1 MWNFVFFILLWD
13 VLRVVLGSSSRKPP
27 NHLKN
32 RANPWLKT
40 AMAASQGMQDQISNA
55 MSTIEDVLG
64 NLRWGGHFLHP
75 KKNSPTALVAVFFRW
90 GGRGWGWNHRG
101 FPTGEPSHG
110 IKLPTNIPQG
120 PTGEFNATWPGV
132 CRSRNARAGRWT
144 WKIRTT
150 LRKSA
155 KAFFPWKKKRL
166 RPKPFPWK
174 ITPRN
179 GTSGKRLFGG
189 SFVFFLLKWEIT
201 GKPFWE
207 LLVAYCFLFSAIV
220 IFLVL
225 KQGQDN
231 DVNRKRTIGKTM
243 VASFRMMM
251 NWKMVRSVN
260 QHIYEIVVGV
270 PAILCNF
277 GKLKNRNLFSS
288 WGHFNVHLSFPA
300 GCFICKKLLFPS
312 FKDVYA
318 GDLFELY
325 IFKFSESPLR

>member
-1 MWNFVFFILLWD
+1 MPLECRLERETNQISGLGRESCKKACFLSFATYKNSYKKWYVSDMWNFVFFILSWD

-75 KKNSPTALVAVFFRW
+75 QKKFAHCLGGAVFFRW

-110 IKLPTNIPQG
+110 INLPLLSAWGIPH
-120 PTGEFNATWPGV
+120 PHRVNSFATWPGV

-155 KAFFPWKKKRL
+155 KADVFRGLNNRL
-166 RPKPFPWK
+166 GPKPFPWK
-174 ITPRN
+174 IGPTQH
-179 GTSGKRLFGG
+179 GTSGKRFCLAEVLF
-189 SFVFFLLKWEIT
+189 FFF
-201 GKPFWE
+201 P
-207 LLVAYCFLFSAIV
+207 
-220 IFLVL
+220 
-225 KQGQDN
+225 
-231 DVNRKRTIGKTM
+231 
-243 VASFRMMM
+243 
-251 NWKMVRSVN
+251 KMRNHVKKKLR
-260 QHIYEIVVGV
+260 VVGG
-270 PAILCNF
+270 L
-277 GKLKNRNLFSS
+277 L
-288 WGHFNVHLSFPA
+288 LSF
-300 GCFICKKLLFPS
+300 
-312 FKDVYA
+312 
-318 GDLFELY
+318 
-325 IFKFSESPLR
+325 

>member
-1 MWNFVFFILLWD
+1 MPLECRLERETNQISGLGRESCKKASFLSFATYKNSYKKWYVSDMWNFVFFILSWD

-75 KKNSPTALVAVFFRW
+75 QKKFAHCLGGAVFFRW

-110 IKLPTNIPQG
+110 INLPLLSAWGIPTSPVEK
-120 PTGEFNATWPGV
+120 PTGWIHSPGLSGV

-144 WKIRTT
+144 SKIRTT

-155 KAFFPWKKKRL
+155 KADVFRWKKKRL
-166 RPKPFPWK
+166 RPKPFPVENWP
-174 ITPRN
+174 PRKK
-179 GTSGKRLFGG
+179 GLRESVCFWRKFC
-189 SFVFFLLKWEIT
+189 FFFPLKWEIT
-201 GKPFWE
+201 GKNWE

-220 IFLVL
+220 IFFVP

-231 DVNRKRTIGKTM
+231 EVDRKRTIGKTTA
-243 VASFRMMM
+243 ASFRMMM

-260 QHIYEIVVGV
+260 QHIWNSGWSSRDIV
-270 PAILCNF
+270 
-277 GKLKNRNLFSS
+277 
-288 WGHFNVHLSFPA
+288 
-300 GCFICKKLLFPS
+300 
-312 FKDVYA
+312 
-318 GDLFELY
+318 
-325 IFKFSESPLR
+325 

>member
-101 FPTGEPSHG
+101 FPTGEPSDG

-155 KAFFPWKKKRL
+155 KAFFPWKKKTTSTKTLPVENYPTQRDFGKAFVW
-166 RPKPFPWK
+166 RKFCFFSPKM
-174 ITPRN
+174 RN
-179 GTSGKRLFGG
+179 H
-189 SFVFFLLKWEIT
+189 
-201 GKPFWE
+201 
-207 LLVAYCFLFSAIV
+207 
-220 IFLVL
+220 
-225 KQGQDN
+225 
-231 DVNRKRTIGKTM
+231 GKTLL
-243 VASFRMMM
+243 
-251 NWKMVRSVN
+251 
-260 QHIYEIVVGV
+260 IVVGG
-270 PAILCNF
+270 L
-277 GKLKNRNLFSS
+277 L
-288 WGHFNVHLSFPA
+288 LSF
-300 GCFICKKLLFPS
+300 
-312 FKDVYA
+312 
-318 GDLFELY
+318 
-325 IFKFSESPLR
+325 